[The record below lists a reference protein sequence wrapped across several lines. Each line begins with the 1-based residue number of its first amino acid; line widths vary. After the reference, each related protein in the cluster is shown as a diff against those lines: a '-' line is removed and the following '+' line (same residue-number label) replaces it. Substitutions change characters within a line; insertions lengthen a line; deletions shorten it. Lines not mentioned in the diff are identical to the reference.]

1 MDEHRNPY
9 ESIEMLEALGLPVST
24 EQIIEAHEAETEYI
38 RNDLVPEIKKAV
50 EQILGSVH
58 QSVCFTVKYQPGK
71 GVEVEQDSHA
81 HQDNDILLLRKAV
94 DKSVIYQGF
103 TIPVKQHEAFLARVD
118 SKVEHGQAVEVKVLF
133 GGCEYDCKLYNIGFN
148 KDKFEQHSSILQF
161 RWSEADAI
169 CRHIQKVFH
178 QTKEYVDN
186 ARKDKQPGKKMF
198 VKIPPS
204 MQQYLEIYA
213 TDKMLEFR
221 FVAK

>member
-50 EQILGSVH
+50 EQI
-58 QSVCFTVKYQPGK
+58 
-71 GVEVEQDSHA
+71 
-81 HQDNDILLLRKAV
+81 
-94 DKSVIYQGF
+94 
-103 TIPVKQHEAFLARVD
+103 
-118 SKVEHGQAVEVKVLF
+118 
-133 GGCEYDCKLYNIGFN
+133 NIGFN

>member
-50 EQILGSVH
+50 EQI
-58 QSVCFTVKYQPGK
+58 
-71 GVEVEQDSHA
+71 
-81 HQDNDILLLRKAV
+81 
-94 DKSVIYQGF
+94 
-103 TIPVKQHEAFLARVD
+103 
-118 SKVEHGQAVEVKVLF
+118 
-133 GGCEYDCKLYNIGFN
+133 NIGFN

-186 ARKDKQPGKKMF
+186 ARKDKQPGKKCLLKYRHQCSSILRSTPQTRCLSF
-198 VKIPPS
+198 VSWQNK
-204 MQQYLEIYA
+204 
-213 TDKMLEFR
+213 
-221 FVAK
+221 